1 MKTSQEVSA
10 VILVRGYGGLKQDG
24 SIEGGEQWVVS
35 KCASKVLPMGLIYG
49 LNVDA
54 EE

>member
-1 MKTSQEVSA
+1 MKANQEVIA
-10 VILVRGYGGLKQDG
+10 VILVKGDGGLKQDG

-35 KCASKVLPMGLIYG
+35 KCACTVLPMGLAYG